1 LGRTGIDKDKFGY
14 LLVDDASRKPTTRGV
29 CNHFVLVGGLRS
41 YGRWKFSGGCIVID
55 LRLQESAAMLAAKL
69 EAKREVQTWAAK
81 HADD

>member
-1 LGRTGIDKDKFGY
+1 M
-14 LLVDDASRKPTTRGV
+14 
-29 CNHFVLVGGLRS
+29 
-41 YGRWKFSGGCIVID
+41 ID